1 MQKLTKEQALVV
13 TGYTGITALL
23 LTLLLSG
30 CFYQTTNQN
39 DIQTA
44 VRACGSLEQVHEI
57 RADALGK
64 ELVVC
69 TNRKIIWLDET
80 VYAR

>member
-1 MQKLTKEQALVV
+1 MK
-13 TGYTGITALL
+13 YTLL
-23 LTLLLSG
+23 LTLVLSG

-44 VRACGSLEQVHEI
+44 IRACGSLEQVAEI
-57 RADALGK
+57 RVDAIGK
-64 ELVVC
+64 ELAVC
-69 TNRKIIWLDET
+69 TNRKIVWLDET

>member
-1 MQKLTKEQALVV
+1 MTQKVAGMPLLKMK
-13 TGYTGITALL
+13 YTLL
-23 LTLLLSG
+23 LTLVLTG
-30 CFYQTTNQN
+30 CFYQTTNQS

-44 VRACGSLEQVHEI
+44 IKACGSLEQVAEI

-64 ELVVC
+64 ELVQC
-69 TNRKIIWLDET
+69 TNRKIVWLDET